1 MITTVISLGVAVLVA
16 LYIVDSVVGWIVAKV
31 RKFKC

>member
-1 MITTVISLGVAVLVA
+1 MITTVISLGVVVLVV
-16 LYIVDSVVGWIVAKV
+16 LYIVDRVVGWIVAKI